1 MQQSLTHIHGHRHVS
16 KPQAQYRAKY
26 PVGVPSTRQ
35 NTELHAIGLMR
46 PNSKYP
52 PMAL

>member
-1 MQQSLTHIHGHRHVS
+1 MQQSLTNIHSHRHVS
-16 KPQAQYRAKY
+16 NPQAHYRAKY
-26 PVGVPSTRQ
+26 PVGAPTRQ

-46 PNSKYP
+46 PYSQYP